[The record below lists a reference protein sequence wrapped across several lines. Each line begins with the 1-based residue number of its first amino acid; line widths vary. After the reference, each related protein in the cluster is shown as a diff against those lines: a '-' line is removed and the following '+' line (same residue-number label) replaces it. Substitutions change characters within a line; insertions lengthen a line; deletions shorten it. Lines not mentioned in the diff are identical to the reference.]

1 MKSNSSLCKD
11 ISLFL
16 FQMWLKEKKIKQ
28 NPAKL
33 GTVCGS
39 ENSNYFNETVQHK
52 SGHPAIS
59 RALWAS
65 MFP

>member
-1 MKSNSSLCKD
+1 
-11 ISLFL
+11 
-16 FQMWLKEKKIKQ
+16 MWLKEKKIKQ